1 MMRKN
6 NKSDCVSFLDVDH
19 QIGSMTWNWRPV
31 LASIFNI
38 IPVVTQYLVSLK
50 TSKVTYAYLLSSW
63 PLPCTR
69 TCTPKYRYQLSF
81 RTWWSTVHPRLVC
94 IDRSRW
100 LSDHNIVLSPR
111 TAIGESKKVELLSH
125 HLYQQTHCHWL
136 SWDCFC
142 LPMLISSLF
151 VSHQVVYPLFPTLGL
166 TIPVNNDVG
175 DAPIDLFDNSNTFI
189 QQRGP
194 SPHGVGHSC
203 SSPSHFK
210 ASNT

>member
-142 LPMLISSLF
+142 LPIRETERGMMAADSELTKQLSS
-151 VSHQVVYPLFPTLGL
+151 HTLL
-166 TIPVNNDVG
+166 K
-175 DAPIDLFDNSNTFI
+175 NSI
-189 QQRGP
+189 K
-194 SPHGVGHSC
+194 
-203 SSPSHFK
+203 FK
-210 ASNT
+210 